1 MERLSLDDFKMKS
14 NNSNE
19 LEQLS
24 GGILGACH
32 VSEEDKKAE
41 QARKMWEVMLNQG
54 GSLGF

>member
-14 NNSNE
+14 NNSEE

-32 VSEEDKKAE
+32 TTTEEPEEPNWWLLDG
-41 QARKMWEVMLNQG
+41 VLVPNDP
-54 GSLGF
+54 F